1 MSPLR
6 RSFLIFG
13 FAPRGEDMLPGKRR
27 YGVPAKKEM
36 APMALG
42 AINNI
47 AAQSDLRKKLGWTFL
62 LLCCYRVGVHVP
74 VPGVDAGALASFFA
88 QISGTLFG
96 LFDMFSGGA
105 LSNVSVFALGVT
117 PYISASII
125 MQLLQVVSPEIKRMA
140 KEEGQAGRRKTTQYT
155 RYLTVL
161 ITLIQGFFIA
171 MGLEGMTSP
180 AGTPVVVEPGWG
192 FRMITVTTFTAGTVL
207 VMWMGE
213 QITEKGIGNG
223 ISLIIF
229 AGIVVGIPRAVMQS
243 VELIKAGDMS
253 LFVAL
258 VLVVVMAVVLTGI
271 VFMERAQRRIP
282 IHYAKRQVGRK
293 MYGGQNTHLPLR
305 VNTAGVIPPI
315 FASTLLL
322 FPATIGQ
329 FSNNELLRS
338 AASYF
343 SPSTFWY
350 NIVFVA
356 LIFFFCYFY
365 AAIIFDPKDMAE
377 NLKKAG
383 GFIPGIRPGEKTQEY
398 IDTVLSRL
406 TLTGGCYI
414 SLVSVLPMLFI
425 AKFNAPFYFG
435 GTSLLI
441 LVGVAMDFMS
451 QVESH
456 LISHQYEGLMNK
468 VKMKGRA

>member
-1 MSPLR
+1 
-6 RSFLIFG
+6 
-13 FAPRGEDMLPGKRR
+13 
-27 YGVPAKKEM
+27 
-36 APMALG
+36 MALG
-42 AINNI
+42 AVNNL
-47 AAQSDLRKKLGWTFL
+47 AGQPDLRKKLGWTFL
-62 LLCCYRVGVHVP
+62 LLCCYRVGVHIP
-74 VPGVDAGALASFFA
+74 IPGVDAGALQSFFS
-88 QISGTLFG
+88 QMSGTLFG
-96 LFDMFSGGA
+96 LFDMFSGGG
-105 LSNVSVFALGVT
+105 LSNVSVFALGIM

-125 MQLLQVVSPEIKRMA
+125 MQLLQVVSPDIKRMA
-140 KEEGQAGRRKTTQYT
+140 KEEGQSGRRKITQYT

-161 ITLIQGFFIA
+161 ITLIQGFGIA
-171 MGLEGMTSP
+171 MGLETMSSP
-180 AGTPVVVEPGWG
+180 AQTPVVLEPGWN
-192 FRMITVTTFTAGTVL
+192 FRILTILTFTAGTVL
-207 VMWMGE
+207 IMWLGE
-213 QITEKGIGNG
+213 QITERGVGNG

-229 AGIVVGIPRAVMQS
+229 SGIVVGIPRAIIQS
-243 VELIKAGDMS
+243 SALITAGDMS
-253 LFVAL
+253 LFIAL
-258 VLVVVMAVVLTGI
+258 AILILMAAVTVGI
-271 VFMERAQRRIP
+271 VFVERAQRRIP

-293 MYGGQNTHLPLR
+293 MYGGQSTHLPLR

-315 FASTLLL
+315 FASSLLL

-329 FSNNELLRS
+329 FSSNEYLQK

-343 SPSTFWY
+343 SPNTISY
-350 NIVFVA
+350 NIIFVA

-365 AAIIFDPKDMAE
+365 TAIIFDPKDMAE

-406 TLTGGCYI
+406 TLSGGVYI
-414 SLVSVLPMLFI
+414 SLVSVLPMLLI
-425 AKFNAPFYFG
+425 ANFNVPFYFG

-456 LISHQYEGLMNK
+456 LISHQYEGLMSK